1 MEVQYDMKTV
11 TNEQALNVLSKMEKS
26 LQTQLDIAKSK
37 ASPEQRKRLFSDE
50 IIDEQK
56 VEVDDREMM
65 GF

>member
-26 LQTQLDIAKSK
+26 LQTQLDIAKFK

-50 IIDEQK
+50 VIDEQE

>member
-37 ASPEQRKRLFSDE
+37 ASPEQRKRFFLKNLRTALIQAE
-50 IIDEQK
+50 N
-56 VEVDDREMM
+56 VVALV
-65 GF
+65 

>member
-37 ASPEQRKRLFSDE
+37 ASPEQRKRLLDG
-50 IIDEQK
+50 
-56 VEVDDREMM
+56 RN
-65 GF
+65 